1 MSRSI
6 YLATLVTVL
15 VATYISPTAAAKE
28 LSGTYSPEQIKGAC
42 DKVGGEYF
50 PQGQTG
56 TYGCE
61 NHKNGSMV
69 LCNKENKCTGYTQ
82 SRTRRDDNRIVRDLK
97 LEASVATK

>member
-1 MSRSI
+1 MRSTNMI
-6 YLATLVTVL
+6 TCLTFLA
-15 VATYISPTAAAKE
+15 AACLSTTSIAKE
-28 LSGTYSPEQIKGAC
+28 LSGKHTPEQIKAAC

-50 PQGQTG
+50 PQGQSG

-82 SRTRRDDNRIVRDLK
+82 ARTVKDNSKIIRDLK
-97 LEASVATK
+97 LNTSSVVQ